1 MSPDAQLQFVCSI
14 LHYRD
19 VSTPRRLGIEP
30 TFLSHVPA
38 SQALALI
45 YDYADEPENAGA
57 TPGRALLRERLVNLP
72 EYDESFGDL
81 NSLCAT
87 VRLSALRGSLTAF
100 ASDLVRVATQ
110 DPMEAFGRLQEFSA
124 SQDLLSLVSR
134 GESSALAFDYEQII
148 EDYRETLATQGVTGV
163 DTPFPTLTQ
172 SIKGWQP
179 GGFYVIYAPAKNYKT
194 FVALS
199 AIKSLYLAR
208 RRTPIV
214 SSEMTHRQINE
225 RLVCMIMGLDFN
237 QFLNRTLPQ
246 DIWEDIQDEVES
258 FRARASSTIHHFS
271 PSGLGSKAVGE
282 VKAKI
287 RELNAD
293 GELSLVLWDG
303 HYRSAKSDA
312 WEDVYDLTRRSR
324 AIPLDPTTGQVPL
337 LLTTQAGSKR
347 GEVAYRVYEQEASV
361 LMQLEKEA
369 PGQAV
374 LWTKA
379 IRQGLG
385 CRIRLGIDLIAGT
398 ITEVAR
404 LEEDEGN
411 SGSSVVVF

>member
-1 MSPDAQLQFVCSI
+1 MSPDSQLQFICAI
-14 LHYRD
+14 LNEGD
-19 VSTPRRLGIEP
+19 ISTPRRLGIDP
-30 TFLSHVPA
+30 TFLTHVPA
-38 SQALALI
+38 SQALSII
-45 YDYADEPENAGA
+45 YDYADDPENAGA
-57 TPGRALLRERLVNLP
+57 LPGRAYLRERLINLP
-72 EYDESFGDL
+72 AYDREFGDV
-81 NSLCAT
+81 SALCAAI
-87 VRLSALRGSLTAF
+87 RLASLRTLLTTF
-100 ASDLVRVATQ
+100 ASDLVRASTQ
-110 DPMEAFGRLQEFSA
+110 DPVEAFSRLQEFSA
-124 SQDLLSLVSR
+124 SEELLSLVSR
-134 GESSALAFDYEQII
+134 GESSSLAYDYENII
-148 EDYRETLATQGVTGV
+148 QDYSDTLSTQGVTGE

-199 AIKSLYLAR
+199 AIRELYVRR
-208 RRTPIV
+208 RRTLIV

-237 QFLNRTLPQ
+237 QFLNRTLPEEV
-246 DIWEDIQDEVES
+246 WEDIQEEVET
-258 FRARASSTIHHFS
+258 FRARAQTTIHHFS
-271 PSGLGSKAVGE
+271 PSGLGAKAVGE
-282 VKAKI
+282 VKSKI

-293 GELSLVLWDG
+293 GELALVLWDG

-385 CRIRLGIDLIAGT
+385 CRIRLGIDLVAGT
-398 ITEVAR
+398 ISEVAR
-404 LEEDEGN
+404 LEEE
-411 SGSSVVVF
+411 SSSDAGVVVF

>member
-1 MSPDAQLQFVCSI
+1 MSPDSQLQFICAIVQSG
-14 LHYRD
+14 D
-19 VSTPRRLGIEP
+19 VSTPRRLGIDP
-30 TFLSHVPA
+30 TFLTHVPA
-38 SQALALI
+38 SQALSVI
-45 YDYADEPENAGA
+45 YEYADSPENEGA
-57 TPGRALLRERLVNLP
+57 TPGRAYLRERLINLP
-72 EYDESFGDL
+72 DYDVSFGDT
-81 NSLCAT
+81 NSLCAA
-87 VRLSALRGSLTAF
+87 VRLSALRTHLTTF
-100 ASDLVRVATQ
+100 ASDLARVCMQ
-110 DPMEAFGRLQEFSA
+110 DPMEGFARLQEFSA
-124 SQDLLSLVSR
+124 SQDLLALVSS
-134 GESSALAFDYEQII
+134 GESSALAYDYEQII
-148 EDYRETLATQGVTGV
+148 QDYQNTLATQGVTGEP
-163 DTPFPTLTQ
+163 TPFPTLTQ

-199 AIKSLYLAR
+199 AVKELYVR
-208 RRTPIV
+208 RKRTLIV

-246 DIWEDIQDEVES
+246 DVWEDIQDEVET
-258 FRARASSTIHHFS
+258 FRARSATTIHHFS
-271 PSGLGSKAVGE
+271 PSGLGAKAVGE
-282 VKAKI
+282 VQAKI
-287 RELNAD
+287 RELNSD

-303 HYRSAKSDA
+303 HYRSSKSDA

-385 CRIRLGIDLIAGT
+385 CRIRLGIDLVAGT
-398 ITEVAR
+398 IREVAR
-404 LEEDEGN
+404 LEEDSE
-411 SGSSVVVF
+411 SDSSVVVF